1 MARTASAV
9 VRPSARVARITT
21 RYCIVPPDMKRPSEV
36 VIMPPAMGGRR
47 DFVAVADQLEY
58 NCRSYSTDT
67 LTSDVVDNPP
77 SCAIT
82 LTTYSPRVL
91 KVAVTG

>member
-1 MARTASAV
+1 
-9 VRPSARVARITT
+9 
-21 RYCIVPPDMKRPSEV
+21 MKRPSEV
-36 VIMPPAMGGRR
+36 VIMRPAMGGRR

-58 NCRSYSTDT
+58 NNTSSNCRSYSTET